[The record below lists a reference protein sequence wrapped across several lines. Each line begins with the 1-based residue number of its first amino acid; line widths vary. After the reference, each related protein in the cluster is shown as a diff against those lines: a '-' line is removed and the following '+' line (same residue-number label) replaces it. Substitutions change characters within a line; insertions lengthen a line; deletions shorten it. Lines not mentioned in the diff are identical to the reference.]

1 MANHNNIDSAIKAC
15 ASGSIAWMAG
25 NPVAANLLMF
35 TCLIGGFLA
44 FANIKQEVFPDMQE
58 DTVTVRVPYPG
69 ASPEEVEQGIIL
81 AVEESIRG
89 LEGIDEVVSMASE
102 GSAMVRAELL
112 ENADGMKAYQ
122 DIKSE
127 IDRITT
133 LPEEAEEPEVTLDV
147 HRHEVLSV
155 VLYGDAREKTLR
167 QLAEQIRDRFLQDPN
182 ITQVDLAGVRPLEI
196 GIEVSQEQLR
206 RYNLTMGQIADRLRQ
221 KSLEL
226 PGGGIKTEGGE
237 ILVRVKERR
246 DFGREFARTPIV
258 TASDGSTVLLGDIA
272 EVKDDFEDSDRFAT
286 YNGQRAVMIEVYR
299 VGDQTPLQV
308 AGAVDE
314 LIEAVRPDLPRGIHI
329 NILSNRADIYK
340 QRASLL
346 LRNGAMGLCLVMLLL
361 GTFLEIRLA
370 FWVMMGIPISFLGSM
385 ILMSLVGLS
394 INMVTMFAYIVA
406 LGIVVDDAIVVGE
419 NIYHQHQMGKRFLD
433 AAIDG
438 TREVMG
444 PVGFSILT
452 NIVAFIPI
460 SFMPGMMGKM
470 LGMLPIVVI
479 SAFLISWLECI
490 FILPAHVGHSPE
502 REKTG
507 IMRRIHEWQQRF
519 SHSFVK
525 SIRTVYGPFLQRCL
539 SHRYIVVSIAI
550 AMLSL
555 TIGYVKSGRMGFEL
569 FPSVESD
576 YAYGYAV
583 LPYGV
588 NVHKTSHVADLM
600 QKAAQKVIDE
610 CGHPELV
617 EGVFAEIGKDGSHT
631 AEIRVF
637 LADPEIREKIMSTQ
651 QFVDKWRQYLG
662 EIAGVEYIRLQAD
675 RGGPGSGSSLTI
687 ELRHRRVKTLEESC
701 TVLAAQLEN
710 FPKVTDIDD
719 GFQAGKQQ
727 LDFKILPAG
736 ESFGIQARDVAMQ
749 VRHAYEGAEVL
760 RQQRGR
766 DEIKVKIRRPK
777 SERVSEHD
785 LDDMILRNADGKEA
799 PLRELVS
806 VKRGRA
812 YTSINRRNGQRTMTV
827 TADVRPKSA
836 TGQVITVLDT
846 ENMPALM
853 SRYPGLTYSYE
864 GRQAENRKSMGSLST
879 MIPAVLLAIYAL
891 LAIPFRSYVQPLIVM
906 VSIPFG
912 IVGAVIGHLIM
923 GYSLSMIGIIGILA
937 LSGVVVNDALIL
949 VDFANRARQE
959 EGDSPRT
966 AIINAG
972 IQRFR
977 PIMLTTLTTFGGLAP
992 MIFETSRQARFLI
1005 PIALSL
1011 GYGILFATLITLV
1024 LIPSLYL
1031 IIEDVKNLKLSNLKN
1046 SFEK

>member
-1 MANHNNIDSAIKAC
+1 MLSHKDINTAIADKAK
-15 ASGSIAWMAG
+15 GSIAWMAC

-35 TCLIGGFLA
+35 GCLVGGFLC
-44 FANIKQEVFPDMQE
+44 FNNIKQEVFPDMQE
-58 DTVTVRVPYPG
+58 DTVTVMVPYPG
-69 ASPEEVEQGIIL
+69 ASPEEVEQGIVL

-89 LEGIDEVVSMASE
+89 LEGIDEVESSASE
-102 GSAMVRAELL
+102 GMAVIRAELL
-112 ENADGMKAYQ
+112 ESANAMKAYQ

-127 IDRITT
+127 VDRITT
-133 LPEEAEEPEVTLDV
+133 LPEEAEEPEVVLDV

-155 VLYGDAREKTLR
+155 VLYGEAREKTLR
-167 QLAEQIRDRFLQDPN
+167 QLAEQVKDRFLQDPD

-196 GIEVSQEQLR
+196 SIEVPQAQLR
-206 RYNLTMGQIADRLRQ
+206 RYNLTMGQIAERLRQ

-258 TASDGSTVLLGDIA
+258 TAPDGSAVLLGDIA
-272 EVKDDFEDSDRFAT
+272 EIKDDFEDSDRFAT
-286 YNGQRAVMIEVYR
+286 YNGKRAVMLEVYR
-299 VGDQTPLQV
+299 VGDQTPIQV
-308 AGAVDE
+308 SSAVDV
-314 LIEAVRPDLPRGIHI
+314 LLSTIRPDLPRGI
-329 NILSNRADIYK
+329 NVQILSDRSEIYK

-361 GTFLEIRLA
+361 GFFLEVRLA

-385 ILMSLVGLS
+385 ILMSIAGLS

-419 NIYHQHQMGKRFLD
+419 NIYYHHQKGKHFLN

-438 TREVMG
+438 TREVIA

-460 SFMPGMMGKM
+460 CFMPGMMGKM

-479 SAFLISWLECI
+479 SAFLVSWLECL

-502 REKTG
+502 KEKTG
-507 IMRRIHEWQQRF
+507 IMKHIHEWQQKF
-519 SHSFVK
+519 SNAFVTG
-525 SIRTVYGPFLQRCL
+525 IRGIYGPFLERCL
-539 SHRYIVVSIAI
+539 AHRYIVVSIAI
-550 AMLSL
+550 AVLAL

-588 NVHKTSHVADLM
+588 NLDKTAHVAELM
-600 QKAAQKVIDE
+600 QSAAQKVIDE

-617 EGVFAEIGKDGSHT
+617 EGVFADIGKAGSHT
-631 AEIRVF
+631 AEVRIF
-637 LADPEIREKIMSTQ
+637 LADPDVREKIMSTQ
-651 QFVDKWRQYLG
+651 QFVDRWRKYLG
-662 EIAGVEYIRLQAD
+662 EVAGVEYIRLLAD
-675 RGGPGSGSSLTI
+675 RGGPGSGASLTI
-687 ELRHRRVKTLEESC
+687 ELRHRRVETLEAACEG
-701 TVLAAQLEN
+701 LASELEH
-710 FPKVTDIDD
+710 FPKVTDLDD
-719 GFQAGKQQ
+719 GFQEGKQQ
-727 LDFKILPAG
+727 LDFRILPDG
-736 ESFGIQARDVAMQ
+736 ESFGIQARDVALQ

-766 DEIKVKIRRPK
+766 DEIKVKVRRPK
-777 SERVSEHD
+777 SERISEYD
-785 LDDMILRNADGKEA
+785 LDDMILRNSSGKEA

-806 VKRGRA
+806 VSRGRA
-812 YTSINRRNGQRTMTV
+812 YTGINRRNGQRAMTV

-836 TGQVITVLDT
+836 AGQVIAIL
-846 ENMPALM
+846 ESQNMPALL

-864 GRQAENRKSMGSLST
+864 GRQAENRKSMGSLTT

-891 LAIPFRSYVQPLIVM
+891 LAIPFRSYVQPVIVM

-923 GYSLSMIGIIGILA
+923 GYSLSLIGVIGILA

-949 VDFANRARQE
+949 VDFANRARR
-959 EGDSPRT
+959 GNNDD
-966 AIINAG
+966 AKDAVVNAG

-1011 GYGILFATLITLV
+1011 GYGILFATLITLI
-1024 LIPSLYL
+1024 LIPSLYM
-1031 IIEDVKNLKLSNLKN
+1031 IIEDIKKLRS
-1046 SFEK
+1046 